1 MFEQRDAI
9 VRLLSDDDPHT
20 VNLVK
25 AQLLEKGEEAIDG
38 LKELLTCES
47 KVVANHVRGI
57 LAEIDS
63 RIASRELGTMCD
75 HFARSGDL
83 EKASWLLARAI
94 SPGVHIPNYVRQ
106 LDHWGERLA
115 TITANVASPRERI
128 RLMGEF
134 LGHGLNLRGNST
146 DYYDPHNS
154 LLTRV
159 IETRLGIPISLSVI
173 YILVAKRAGFEL
185 EGVNFPGH
193 FIVRHERVL
202 FDPFER
208 GKIIS
213 ISDCEDMLARQ
224 KMSARSV
231 HFQRATSLTIFTR
244 TLANLYYI
252 YQSNGSDRYATQ
264 ISEWIRRLQ
273 RTDE

>member
-47 KVVANHVRGI
+47 KVVADHVRGI

-63 RIASRELGTMCD
+63 RVASAELGAMCD
-75 HFARSGDL
+75 GFSRSGDL
-83 EKASWLLARAI
+83 EKASWLLARVI
-94 SPGVHIPNYVRQ
+94 TPGVQIPKYQRQ
-106 LDHWGERLA
+106 LDHWGERFA
-115 TITANVASPRERI
+115 TISENVVSPRERV

-134 LGHGLNLRGNST
+134 LGHGLNLRGNSLN
-146 DYYDPHNS
+146 YYDPLNS
-154 LLTRV
+154 LLTQV

-173 YILVAKRAGFEL
+173 YLLVAKRAGFEL

-193 FIVRHERVL
+193 FMVRHERVL

-208 GKIIS
+208 GRIIS
-213 ISDCEDMLARQ
+213 MSDCEEILARQ
-224 KMSARSV
+224 KVSVRSA
-231 HFQRATSLTIFTR
+231 HFQRATSQTIFTR
-244 TLANLYYI
+244 MLANLYYI
-252 YQSNGSDRYATQ
+252 YESNGNDRHAAQ

-273 RTDE
+273 RSED